1 MMFSL
6 DGESNFLP
14 VIVNYSI
21 DFFPDKR
28 LKKIARTVTSFNN
41 ERISRRFQC

>member
-28 LKKIARTVTSFNN
+28 LKKNCQNRDI
-41 ERISRRFQC
+41 FQ